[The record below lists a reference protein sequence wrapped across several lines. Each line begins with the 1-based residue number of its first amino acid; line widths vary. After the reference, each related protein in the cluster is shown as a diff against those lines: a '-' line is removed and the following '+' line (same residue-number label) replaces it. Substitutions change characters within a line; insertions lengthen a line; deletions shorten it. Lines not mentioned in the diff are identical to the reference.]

1 MASKLMPDVKEE
13 YNRLGRH
20 IEGQFRL
27 IIQIFTA
34 SLVASLGVLGYI
46 GSVIYGFQPTSN
58 KTVYIEPF
66 LAFAPLIIV
75 FSCGLLIGYLRMEIF
90 KWGAYIKVFLNDG
103 KNWRY
108 ESELDKYRSKFH
120 EEESL
125 DGIAILYCFVLVLC
139 FFVYWFGLNKSSMQ
153 LEHWLPISLI
163 PTVLFAW
170 WWIWYSSIPR
180 RWSKRYEDRWRQI
193 RNSDTE
199 NSSGQGN
206 SKKIGNRYGLLFL
219 VPVGIFILLLFK
231 KLGRRP

>member
-1 MASKLMPDVKEE
+1 
-13 YNRLGRH
+13 
-20 IEGQFRL
+20 
-27 IIQIFTA
+27 
-34 SLVASLGVLGYI
+34 
-46 GSVIYGFQPTSN
+46 
-58 KTVYIEPF
+58 
-66 LAFAPLIIV
+66 
-75 FSCGLLIGYLRMEIF
+75 
-90 KWGAYIKVFLNDG
+90 
-103 KNWRY
+103 
-108 ESELDKYRSKFH
+108 
-120 EEESL
+120 
-125 DGIAILYCFVLVLC
+125 
-139 FFVYWFGLNKSSMQ
+139 MQ